1 MTMILALLRTLG
13 MNLIG
18 MLLTKKMI
26 IWALEYATK
35 QSSNKID
42 DNAVVIIK
50 SLYENDIDKVQEGVE
65 GLTEA
70 IKEYRKEK

>member
-50 SLYENDIDKVQEGVE
+50 SLYDNDIDKVQEGVE
-65 GLTEA
+65 GLTES

>member
-1 MTMILALLRTLG
+1 MTAILMLLRTLG